1 MDQPQDNHTRPL
13 TSEELEALKTDMH
26 DASMWM
32 RAELRRRAECRHGAS
47 KVGAAVD
54 AMAQLPIIGI
64 NTTPVG

>member
-1 MDQPQDNHTRPL
+1 MDQPQDNHPRPL

-47 KVGAAVD
+47 KVG
-54 AMAQLPIIGI
+54 QLL
-64 NTTPVG
+64 TPGGG